1 MGVARV
7 YSFRILK
14 RPLRQLHALLRSLRA
29 LRPWCALRHQ
39 GATWTPKQSLGDG
52 LQKREIDPY
61 TNCLDHCTVVEAI
74 AYSQNTRHQKHRFVS
89 AISSLAHVKLVL

>member
-1 MGVARV
+1 MH
-7 YSFRILK
+7 FWFWLK
-14 RPLRQLHALLRSLRA
+14 RNKDPRTNFSRTGRMVEFHKETGITL
-29 LRPWCALRHQ
+29 
-39 GATWTPKQSLGDG
+39 PKQSLGDG

-74 AYSQNTRHQKHRFVS
+74 AYNQNTRHQKHRFVS